1 MPMLHSRA
9 FRIAVRA
16 GVVLAMLLLSG
27 VTGAVTA
34 LAQTTYPPPV
44 EVAPEVVEKAKPA
57 PAAQEE
63 GALAFTGAELTLLLV
78 TFAVLLAAGALVLIA
93 ARRRAARSG

>member
-1 MPMLHSRA
+1 MLHSRA

-16 GVVLAMLLLSG
+16 GFVLAMVLLSG

-44 EVAPEVVEKAKPA
+44 EVAPEVIEKAKPA
-57 PAAQEE
+57 PAAAQEE

-78 TFAVLLAAGALVLIA
+78 TFALLLAAGALVLIA